1 MASNIKV
8 LKEANGDITY
18 PQTLA
23 SAVIMSGGADL
34 ESTVAAKADAT
45 AVNGK
50 ISVGNVVSTDMTAN
64 SVNTAAIADGAVT
77 TNKIGN
83 NSVSSSKI
91 AWNTMEYGFIEY
103 TGGSTTAVST
113 TQTSAYTIVQGGVYL
128 LLGEWSMHTFG
139 NDYRVCDFTING
151 TRTAG
156 SQFYPGGN
164 GSRYTHSYHA
174 IKSLSA
180 GDTVKAAAW
189 SNTANFYALY
199 GNLCVIRIA

>member
-64 SVNTAAIADGAVT
+64 SVNTTAIADGAVT

-83 NSVSSSKI
+83 SSVSSDKV
-91 AWNTMEYGFIEY
+91 AWSTMQYGYKEKS
-103 TGGSTTAVST
+103 GDSTIRSSYLTD
-113 TQTSAYTIVQGGVYL
+113 AYTIPQSGVYL
-128 LLGEWSMHTFG
+128 LLGEWSIHPNTS
-139 NDYRVCDFTING
+139 DYRVCDFTING
-151 TRTAG
+151 ARTAG
-156 SQFYPGGN
+156 SQFYIAN
-164 GSRYTHSYHA
+164 GVRYTHSYHS
-174 IKSLSA
+174 IQTLSA
-180 GDTVKAAAW
+180 GDEIKAAAW
-189 SNTANFYALY
+189 ANSSNFYILY
-199 GNLCVIRIA
+199 GNLIVIRIA